1 MYKEKVCENFVYK
14 NLSKVWNMKKK
25 VIYMFII
32 ASGLCLGT
40 FCSCGHD
47 VQKSETDLKG
57 GLPVA
62 AVTTEASDSD
72 TKNNDTDPTVSTSD
86 KSDAD
91 PDKTTQTTAAT
102 DSKGYVAGVDGAHGT
117 KPNSTGGTSTGGSGG
132 SGGSSKPTGITL
144 SFNSVELIVG
154 QTKMPMVSET
164 ISEVWTSSDTKV
176 AVVDN
181 LGNITAVGEGSCVI
195 RVVSES
201 DSKLGAEV
209 KVTVKK
215 SDGLQVIDGI
225 SYKNGILIANKSYA
239 LPATYNPG
247 GLTNDTYS
255 AFLELVAGAANDGLN
270 IYNSSGFR
278 SYDYQSQIYNNYVEI
293 YGQESADTFSAR
305 PGYSEH
311 QTGMAIDCNIIDDTF
326 IGTPEANWLEE
337 HCTEY
342 GFIIRYPQGKQ
353 DVTGYKYEPWH
364 IRYIGKEN
372 ASAFK
377 DAANAACDRYYTL
390 EEWLGID
397 SYYH

>member
-1 MYKEKVCENFVYK
+1 
-14 NLSKVWNMKKK
+14 MKKK
-25 VIYMFII
+25 VIYTFIV

-47 VQKSETDLKG
+47 VRQSETDLKG

-62 AVTTEASDSD
+62 AVTTDASDPDSD
-72 TKNNDTDPTVSTSD
+72 NTDPTAVTSD
-86 KSDAD
+86 KSDTD
-91 PDKTTQTTAAT
+91 PDSDTKTTAA
-102 DSKGYVAGVDGAHGT
+102 SEPKGYVAGANGPQGT
-117 KPNSTGGTSTGGSGG
+117 KPNSAGGSSTGVSGGGSGG
-132 SGGSSKPTGITL
+132 NFKPTGITL

-164 ISEVWTSSDTKV
+164 ISEVWTSSDKNV
-176 AVVDN
+176 AVVDD

-225 SYKNGILIANKSYA
+225 SYKNGIMIANKSYA

-278 SYDYQSQIYNNYVEI
+278 SYEYQSQIYNNYVEV
-293 YGQESADTFSAR
+293 YGQASADTFSAR

-326 IGTPEANWLEE
+326 IGTPEAIWLEE

-372 ASAFK
+372 ASAFNN
-377 DAANAACDRYYTL
+377 AANAAGDRYYTL

>member
-1 MYKEKVCENFVYK
+1 
-14 NLSKVWNMKKK
+14 MKKK
-25 VIYMFII
+25 VIYTFII

-47 VQKSETDLKG
+47 VRQSKTDLNG
-57 GLPVA
+57 GLSVA
-62 AVTTEASDSD
+62 AVTTDASDPD
-72 TKNNDTDPTVSTSD
+72 LNNIDLTAVTSD
-86 KSDAD
+86 KSDTD
-91 PDKTTQTTAAT
+91 PDKDTQTTA
-102 DSKGYVAGVDGAHGT
+102 DSESKGYVAGANGPQGT
-117 KPNSTGGTSTGGSGG
+117 KPNSAGGASTGIAGGG
-132 SGGSSKPTGITL
+132 SVGNFKPTGITL

-164 ISEVWTSSDTKV
+164 ISEVWTSSDTNV

-225 SYKNGILIANKSYA
+225 SYKNGILIANKSYG

-247 GLTNDTYS
+247 GLTSDTYS
-255 AFLELVAGAANDGLN
+255 AFLELVDGAANDGLE

-278 SYDYQSQIYNNYVEI
+278 SYEYQSQIYNNYVEI

-326 IGTPEANWLEE
+326 IGTPEAIWLEK

-377 DAANAACDRYYTL
+377 NAANAAGDRYYTL

>member
-1 MYKEKVCENFVYK
+1 
-14 NLSKVWNMKKK
+14 MKKK
-25 VIYMFII
+25 VIYTLII

-47 VQKSETDLKG
+47 VRQSETDLKG

-62 AVTTEASDSD
+62 AVTTDASDVD
-72 TKNNDTDPTVSTSD
+72 LNNTDPTASD
-86 KSDAD
+86 KSDTD
-91 PDKTTQTTAAT
+91 PDKDTQTTAASE
-102 DSKGYVAGVDGAHGT
+102 SKGYVAGANGPQGT
-117 KPNSTGGTSTGGSGG
+117 KPNSAGGTSTGGSGG
-132 SGGSSKPTGITL
+132 SGGSVGSSKPTGITL

-164 ISEVWTSSDTKV
+164 ISEVWTSSDTSV

-225 SYKNGILIANKSYA
+225 SYKNGILIANKSYG

-247 GLTNDTYS
+247 GLTSDTYS
-255 AFLELVAGAANDGLN
+255 AFLELVSGAANDGLD

-278 SYDYQSQIYNNYVEI
+278 SYDYQSQIYNNYVDL
-293 YGQESADTFSAR
+293 YGQASADTFSAR

-377 DAANAACDRYYTL
+377 NAANAACDRYYTL

>member
-1 MYKEKVCENFVYK
+1 
-14 NLSKVWNMKKK
+14 MKKK

-32 ASGLCLGT
+32 ASGLCLGML
-40 FCSCGHD
+40 CSCGHD
-47 VQKSETDLKG
+47 VRQSETNLKG
-57 GLPVA
+57 GLPIA
-62 AVTTEASDSD
+62 AVTTEALDSDSQ
-72 TKNNDTDPTVSTSD
+72 NNDTDPTAATSD
-86 KSDAD
+86 KSDSD
-91 PDKTTQTTAAT
+91 PDKNTQTTA
-102 DSKGYVAGVDGAHGT
+102 DSESKGYVAGVDGSHGS
-117 KPNSTGGTSTGGSGG
+117 KPNSTGGASTGIAGGGSGS

-164 ISEVWTSSDTKV
+164 ISEVWTSSNTNV
-176 AVVDN
+176 AVVDS

-225 SYKNGILIANKSYA
+225 SYKNGILIANKSYG
-239 LPATYNPG
+239 LPVTYNPG
-247 GLTNDTYS
+247 GLTSDTYS
-255 AFLELVAGAANDGLN
+255 AFLELVDGAANDGLD

-293 YGQESADTFSAR
+293 YGQEYADTFSAR

-326 IGTPEANWLEE
+326 IGTPEAIWLEE

-377 DAANAACDRYYTL
+377 NAANAACDRYYTL

>member
-1 MYKEKVCENFVYK
+1 
-14 NLSKVWNMKKK
+14 MKKK

-47 VQKSETDLKG
+47 VRQSETDLKG

-62 AVTTEASDSD
+62 AVTTEASDSESQ
-72 TKNNDTDPTVSTSD
+72 NNNTDPTASTD
-86 KSDAD
+86 KSDDD

-102 DSKGYVAGVDGAHGT
+102 DSKGYVAGANGPQGT
-117 KPNSTGGTSTGGSGG
+117 KPNSAGGASTGGSGGG

-164 ISEVWTSSDTKV
+164 ISEVWTSSDTNV

-225 SYKNGILIANKSYA
+225 SYKNGIMIANKSYG

-255 AFLELVAGAANDGLN
+255 AFLELVAGAANDGLD

-293 YGQESADTFSAR
+293 YGQTSADTFSAR

-377 DAANAACDRYYTL
+377 NAANAAGDRYYTL